1 MTQFYLQKTE
11 PVFRVT
17 ALANLSYYRFPENF
31 SFAGESHDFWEL
43 TYVDKGQI
51 TVQQDGNAF
60 LLKAGEMLL
69 CKPNVFHTC
78 HVCRDI
84 PAWVVDIE
92 FSVDTSLP
100 ENFDNEIMI
109 LNAEE
114 RQCMA
119 AIIREAS
126 QTYAHFN
133 NLPAQVQMEQAE
145 NVPYG
150 SQQIICNRLEELLI
164 YACRGNRSIHIDRRL
179 ISPELSANLPGQI
192 QTYLQEHFSEKI
204 TLERIAQEHGISIT
218 KLKRI
223 FREEIGTSVI
233 PYLTRLRIKEAK
245 HLIRQDKLNFT
256 QIAEA
261 VGFESIHYFSAVF
274 KKQTGITPT
283 QYANSI
289 KQKS

>member
-1 MTQFYLQKTE
+1 MTEYPLQKSI
-11 PVFRVT
+11 PAFRVT

-51 TVQQDGNAF
+51 AVQQDGNTF

-78 HVCRDI
+78 QVYQGT
-84 PAWVVDIE
+84 PACVVDIE
-92 FSVDTSLP
+92 FAVDRAIP
-100 ENFDNEIMI
+100 EDFNNEIII

-126 QTYAHFN
+126 QTYKHFD
-133 NLPAQVQMEQAE
+133 NLPAAVQMELLE
-145 NVPYG
+145 NAPFG
-150 SQQIICNRLEELLI
+150 SEQIICNRLEELLV
-164 YACRGNRSIHIDRRL
+164 YACRGNRSIRIDRRL
-179 ISPELSANLPGQI
+179 ISTQLQPDLAAQI
-192 QTYLQEHFSEKI
+192 QSYLQEHFSEKL
-204 TLERIAQEHGISIT
+204 TLEKIAQEHCVSVT

-223 FREEIGTSVI
+223 FREEVGASVI
-233 PYLTRLRIKEAK
+233 TYLTRLRIKEAK
-245 HLIRQDKLNFT
+245 HLVRQNTLNFS

-261 VGFESIHYFSAVF
+261 VGFDSIHYFSTVF
-274 KKQTGITPT
+274 KKQTGMTLT
-283 QYANSI
+283 EYANSL
-289 KQKS
+289 KQK